1 MSGISPKLPLH
12 RDSEDG
18 YALNKTRHQAIIQ
31 NIKNIV
37 LTNPGERIMI
47 PDFGSGIRHHLFEPN
62 NVSVYPIAAANIKTE
77 VERWLPFVEILDV
90 QITNSTHI
98 WTLNGVYEMLPDFK
112 ARDVGDYE
120 LRVSIFYNIE
130 ALGLNSSL
138 DVGV

>member
-18 YALNKTRHQAIIQ
+18 YALNKTRHEAIVQ
-31 NIKNIV
+31 NLKNIV

-47 PDFGSGIRHHLFEPN
+47 PDFGAGVRHYLFEPN
-62 NVSVYPIAAANIKTE
+62 NVSVYPTVAANIINE
-77 VERWLPFVEILDV
+77 VERWLPFVEIIDI

-98 WTLNGVYEMLPDFK
+98 WTSGGKYEPLPEFR
-112 ARDVGDYE
+112 ARDIGDYE
-120 LRVSIFYNIE
+120 LRIRILYNIE

-138 DVGV
+138 DVGI